1 VRQINDART
10 RRGYAVRMSNELRR
24 VDVMSA
30 APSPV
35 MARARFALWDL
46 GFRPFYLLAS
56 VFAAGSILLWIAEY
70 AGYLSGGY
78 LHDPVWHAHE
88 MLFGYVIAVITGFL
102 FTAARNW
109 TGEPTPTGRLLAG
122 YALLWIAGRVAAL
135 LPFPV
140 LGAVLNAA
148 FPVAVAAGLAVPLA
162 RSGNRR
168 NYFFVALL
176 VLLGA
181 VTLAVHLAQLGVFAW
196 PARVSLQ
203 VGLDIVLFTIAV
215 MAGRVVP
222 MFTNNGVPGAGATR
236 SPWVERAALGGV
248 LVLVVAD
255 LLRVDGVSLA
265 VIAVLVAAVHATRV
279 ALWRPWRTTRAPLV
293 WILHASCAWIVVH
306 LVLRALAA
314 AGYVAAPFAVHA
326 LTIGA
331 IGGMTIGMMTRT
343 ARGHSGLPLVADRF
357 EVASFA
363 LIQVAAVVRVFG
375 GIALPDFLRATVVLS
390 GLCWSCAFALYAIR
404 YWPILTRPRIDGKP
418 G

>member
-1 VRQINDART
+1 MPARKV
-10 RRGYAVRMSNELRR
+10 GL
-24 VDVMSA
+24 SA
-30 APSPV
+30 MPPPGVAQ
-35 MARARFALWDL
+35 ARLALWDL

-56 VFAAGSILLWIAEY
+56 VFAAVSILLWIAQY
-70 AGYLSGGY
+70 AGYLRGGY
-78 LHDPVWHAHE
+78 PRDPVWHAHE

-109 TGEPTPTGRLLAG
+109 TGESTPTGGLLAG
-122 YALLWIAGRVAAL
+122 YALLWIAGRVSAL

-140 LGAVLNAA
+140 LDAVLNAA
-148 FPVAVAAGLAVPLA
+148 FPIAVAAGLAVPLA

-181 VTLAVHLAQLGVFAW
+181 VTLAVHLALLGAFAW

-203 VGLDIVLFTIAV
+203 IGLDIVLFTIAV

-236 SPWVERAALGGV
+236 LPWVEKAALGSV
-248 LVLVVAD
+248 LVLIVAD
-255 LLRVDGVSLA
+255 LVQVDGAGLA
-265 VIAVLVAAVHATRV
+265 VIALLVAAAHAVRV
-279 ALWRPWRTTRAPLV
+279 ALWRPWRTTHAPLV
-293 WILHASCAWIVVH
+293 WILHASYAWIVVH

-314 AGYVAAPFAVHA
+314 AGYVATPFAVHA

-390 GLCWSCAFALYAIR
+390 GACWSCGFALYAIR

-418 G
+418 N